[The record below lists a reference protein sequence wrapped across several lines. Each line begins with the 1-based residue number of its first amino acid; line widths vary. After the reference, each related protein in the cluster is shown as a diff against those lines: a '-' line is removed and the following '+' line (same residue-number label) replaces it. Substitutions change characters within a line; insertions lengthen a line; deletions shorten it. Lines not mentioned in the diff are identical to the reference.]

1 MKLNASR
8 IKKQWQALALFVV
21 LDFFCLSSERVVL
34 SVVVVY
40 VWCFLGVAIASR
52 GRALF
57 TSGWR
62 HHFRLSRDVDR
73 SHQAIAPSIAGPCR
87 PSLTCLLFQHWEC
100 FSWPLPKPARLCKVS
115 AFRRVGIRAIKSLQ
129 KKIGKE
135 QWKRN
140 EELWKR
146 QLKVL
151 RLASVDLER
160 SEKT

>member
-1 MKLNASR
+1 M
-8 IKKQWQALALFVV
+8 
-21 LDFFCLSSERVVL
+21 VL
-34 SVVVVY
+34 SLVV
-40 VWCFLGVAIASR
+40 SR

-73 SHQAIAPSIAGPCR
+73 SHRAIAPSIARSIAGPCC
-87 PSLTCLLFQHWEC
+87 PSLTCLLFQHGES

-115 AFRRVGIRAIKSLQ
+115 AFRRVGIQAIKSLQ
-129 KKIGKE
+129 KKNGKE

-146 QLKVL
+146 QPKVL

-160 SEKT
+160 SDKNVRFQRQSPKTDAIEKNSQQFTLFWIAHQARAASQTYHG